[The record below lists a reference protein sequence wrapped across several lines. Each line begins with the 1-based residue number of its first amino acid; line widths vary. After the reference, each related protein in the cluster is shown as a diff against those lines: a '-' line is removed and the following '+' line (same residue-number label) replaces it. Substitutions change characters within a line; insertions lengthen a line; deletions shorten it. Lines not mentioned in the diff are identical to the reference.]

1 MAAFTPL
8 TFMKT
13 TTLILWLGCAA
24 ALLSPSRAEEIRP
37 LPPEPEARRE
47 AYRAP
52 ADFEAA
58 LLEEQASFERE
69 MERHVKEATEKAVAL
84 EAEGRKGAADE
95 LRAQI
100 KKRVQ
105 AAVQEHRRAVREKLQ
120 AKVREQQ
127 QLQKERRE
135 LQLRQRAERQ
145 RAQAERRHHVP
156 PEREAADHA
165 DDDTRPRELNRK
177 LNHVQQAIRH
187 LREAGLP
194 EAAANLE
201 KVAERLRNALH
212 DHDAHHAHHP
222 RPENAPAGADRQA
235 DELRALRREVEELK
249 KSFDELRKSS
259 GCEPEKEAKDK
270 EAKEAGEKHH

>member
-1 MAAFTPL
+1 
-8 TFMKT
+8 MKT
-13 TTLILWLGCAA
+13 TTQILWLGCAA
-24 ALLSPSRAEEIRP
+24 ALLSPLPAEEMRP
-37 LPPEPEARRE
+37 PSPEPEARRE

-58 LLEEQASFERE
+58 LLKEQASFERE

-84 EAEGRKGAADE
+84 EAEGRKDAADE

-135 LQLRQRAERQ
+135 LQQRQRAERQ

-165 DDDTRPRELNRK
+165 DDTRPRELDRK
-177 LNHVQQAIRH
+177 LNHVQEAIRH

-201 KVAERLRNALH
+201 KVADRLRNALH
-212 DHDAHHAHHP
+212 DHDAHRAHHP
-222 RPENAPAGADRQA
+222 RPEDAPAGADRQA

-249 KSFDELRKSS
+249 KSFDELRRSS
-259 GCEPEKEAKDK
+259 CCEPEKEAKDK
-270 EAKEAGEKHH
+270 DAKEAEEKHH